1 MKEYF
6 VDLHVHIGRS
16 SDGKAI
22 KRGTSRELTFANIA
36 YEARYR
42 KGINVIGVVDCVS
55 PWIIKDIEDILERG
69 DLEELPEGGMIYRD
83 DLVILLGS
91 EIETREKGGCHAHSL
106 VFFPY
111 LRQVRKF
118 SRIMEN
124 YMPNLAENS
133 TMSRLSGQ
141 QLFDIADSLGGLY
154 MPAHAFTPHKSFYG
168 NCTHSLH
175 TVFDDDSFVK
185 IPAVELGLSAD
196 TYMASLLSELDGKAF
211 TSNSDAHSLLR
222 IGREYNV
229 MRLAALSYD
238 EVLKALK
245 SQDGREI
252 VANYGLNP
260 KLGKYHRT
268 FCLQC
273 NQITELPP
281 PVLQCPNDPGHRVV
295 VGVRDRIEVIKDR
308 HDSPGDMKVI
318 KDCHEGPDDMRG
330 RSDKKAPRA
339 KRPPYRYQV
348 PLNFLPGVGPKTIDK
363 LLQAFGTEMNILH
376 RVEPGDLAKVVPQSI
391 VDLIVKGREGR
402 LAIAHGGGGI
412 YGKVLE

>member
-1 MKEYF
+1 M
-6 VDLHVHIGRS
+6 DLHVHIGRS
-16 SDGKAI
+16 SDGKTV
-22 KRGTSRELTFANIA
+22 KRGTSKELTFANIA
-36 YEARYR
+36 YEARFR

-55 PWIIKDIEDILERG
+55 PWIIKDIEDLLKRG
-69 DLEELPEGGMIYRD
+69 ELEELPEGGMIYRD

-111 LRQVRKF
+111 LWQVKEF
-118 SRIMEN
+118 SRIMEGH
-124 YMPNLAENS
+124 MPNLAENS

-141 QLFDIADSLGGLY
+141 QLFDIADSLGGFY
-154 MPAHAFTPHKSFYG
+154 MPAHAFTPYKSFYG

-175 TVFDDDSFVK
+175 TVFGESSFAK

-229 MRLAALSYD
+229 MRLAALNYG

-245 SQDGREI
+245 CQNGREI
-252 VANYGLNP
+252 VANYGLDP

-273 NQITELPP
+273 NEITELPP
-281 PVLQCPNDPGHRVV
+281 PVLQCPNDPRHRVV

-308 HDSPGDMKVI
+308 HDSPADVNGR
-318 KDCHEGPDDMRG
+318 PDE
-330 RSDKKAPRA
+330 KASTAR
-339 KRPPYRYQV
+339 RPPYHYQV
-348 PLNFLPGVGPKTIDK
+348 PLNFLPGVGPRTIDK
-363 LLQAFGTEMNILH
+363 LIQAFGTEMNILH
-376 RVEPGDLAKVVPQSI
+376 RVVPEDLAKVVPQSI

>member
-16 SDGKAI
+16 SDGKVV
-22 KRGTSRELTFANIA
+22 KRGTANDLTFANIA

-55 PWIIKDIEDILERG
+55 PWIIKDIEYLLKKGE
-69 DLEELPEGGMIYRD
+69 LEELPEGGMIYRD

-111 LRQVRKF
+111 FSQVKEF
-118 SRIMEN
+118 SHIMED

-141 QLFDIADSLGGLY
+141 QLFHIADSLGGFY

-175 TVFDDDSFVK
+175 TVFDEDSFAK

-211 TSNSDAHSLLR
+211 TSNSDAHSL
-222 IGREYNV
+222 IKMGREYNV
-229 MRLAALSYD
+229 MRLAALNYE

-245 SQDGREI
+245 GQDSRGI
-252 VANYGLNP
+252 VANYGLDP

-273 NQITELPP
+273 KEITELPP
-281 PVLQCPNDPGHRVV
+281 PVLKCPNDPGHRVV

-308 HDSPGDMKVI
+308 DESPADMK
-318 KDCHEGPDDMRG
+318 EQFA
-330 RSDKKAPRA
+330 KKASSA
-339 KRPPYRYQV
+339 KRPPYHYQV
-348 PLNFLPGVGPKTIDK
+348 PLNFLPGVGPKTIDR
-363 LLQAFGTEMNILH
+363 LLDAFGTEMNILH
-376 RVEPGDLAKVVPQSI
+376 RVEPEDLAKVVPQSI

-412 YGKVLE
+412 YGKVLD

>member
-16 SDGKAI
+16 SDGKVV
-22 KRGTSRELTFANIA
+22 KRGTANDLTFANIA

-55 PWIIKDIEDILERG
+55 PWIIKDIEYLLKKGE
-69 DLEELPEGGMIYRD
+69 LEELPEGGMIYRD

-91 EIETREKGGCHAHSL
+91 EIETREKGGCHAHSV

-111 LRQVRKF
+111 FSQVKEF
-118 SRIMEN
+118 SHIMED

-141 QLFDIADSLGGLY
+141 QLFDITDSLGGFY

-175 TVFDDDSFVK
+175 TVFDEDSFAK
-185 IPAVELGLSAD
+185 IPAIELGLSAD

-211 TSNSDAHSLLR
+211 TSNSDAHSL
-222 IGREYNV
+222 IKMGREYNV
-229 MRLAALSYD
+229 MRLAALNYE

-245 SQDGREI
+245 GQDGRGI
-252 VANYGLNP
+252 VANYGLDP

-273 NQITELPP
+273 KEITDLPP
-281 PVLQCPNDPGHRVV
+281 PVLKCPNDPGHRVV

-308 HDSPGDMKVI
+308 DDSPTDMKEQFA
-318 KDCHEGPDDMRG
+318 KRA
-330 RSDKKAPRA
+330 SSA
-339 KRPPYRYQV
+339 KRPPYHYQV
-348 PLNFLPGVGPKTIDK
+348 PLNFLPGVGPKTIDR
-363 LLQAFGTEMNILH
+363 LLDAFGTEMNILH
-376 RVEPGDLAKVVPQSI
+376 RVEPEDLAKVVPQSI

-412 YGKVLE
+412 YGKVLD